1 MPQVVSM
8 CNLYLNDTEKSFFKQ
23 SAYNEIVKDGWGISG
38 NVIYLEMASAQS
50 RFNQIQEKA
59 SQMPTSSQ

>member
-23 SAYNEIVKDGWGISG
+23 SAYNEIVKDCWGISG
-38 NVIYLEMASAQS
+38 NVIYLEKVSAQKS
-50 RFNQIQEKA
+50 F
-59 SQMPTSSQ
+59 

>member
-38 NVIYLEMASAQS
+38 NVIYLEKASAQKS
-50 RFNQIQEKA
+50 F
-59 SQMPTSSQ
+59 